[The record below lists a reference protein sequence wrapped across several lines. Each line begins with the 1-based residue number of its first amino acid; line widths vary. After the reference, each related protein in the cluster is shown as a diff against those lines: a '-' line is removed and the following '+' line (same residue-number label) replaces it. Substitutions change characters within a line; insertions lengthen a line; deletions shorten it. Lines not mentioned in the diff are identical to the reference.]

1 MNNEI
6 ELLVFRNGGN
16 FLCAISRIL
25 QKKCALLM
33 QELRDFY
40 DNFKNVHQIFNH
52 IYSCLCNK
60 RKELFRKKV
69 QILQLIEKTTVHL
82 LEQLFLMLTPAYLSI
97 SIENLR
103 NVIISSASTASIEE
117 LSNQSIQNPRNIA
130 SKDKITM
137 PAIITPFRAKQPE
150 LVGSS
155 NLLINDKFSE
165 EVSLSSGL
173 GNATKAKSS
182 MMKSIDQHG
191 IVQEIIQEEEP
202 LPEINIMD
210 ADQVDIIILI

>member
-1 MNNEI
+1 
-6 ELLVFRNGGN
+6 
-16 FLCAISRIL
+16 
-25 QKKCALLM
+25 
-33 QELRDFY
+33 
-40 DNFKNVHQIFNH
+40 
-52 IYSCLCNK
+52 
-60 RKELFRKKV
+60 
-69 QILQLIEKTTVHL
+69 
-82 LEQLFLMLTPAYLSI
+82 MLTPAYLSI

-191 IVQEIIQEEEP
+191 VVQEIIQEEEP